1 MSERIP
7 TAEDVRL
14 ALIEVGYTHYEADD
28 AIERIKQR
36 GIGIG
41 QEMARETMQ
50 ASIGGAF
57 RKAQAIAWDED
68 AAKGSE
74 VGADAIILNPMHT
87 NPYREEASDGPVR
100 RGRAGMAGRRNL
112 SRGGVRDMAGG

>member
-7 TAEDVRL
+7 TADDIRE
-14 ALIEVGYTHYEADD
+14 ALRMDGWTHDEANEGID
-28 AIERIKQR
+28 RIKQR

-57 RKAQAIAWDED
+57 RKAQAIAWDEGHH
-68 AAKGSE
+68 AGRNGHGRF
-74 VGADAIILNPMHT
+74 V
-87 NPYREEASDGPVR
+87 NPYREGENDE
-100 RGRAGMAGRRNL
+100 
-112 SRGGVRDMAGG
+112 